1 MRSNWLWLA
10 DLPGRERA
18 LAIQGGVGT
27 LMAPW
32 ARHFGFV
39 HHLASP
45 RSLQVQSADPDTAN
59 IATAGASPC
68 ALPYR
73 DAAFDCVIWEGVLER
88 GVTAARGADASAVLA
103 QVFGECR
110 RVLRPGGCLY
120 LGVAVAAW
128 PGRPVGAARI
138 LSALARIVLRCAA
151 VIPHVVWQRRVSAW
165 VPHTDRLSL
174 PPAMGRL
181 LKEAGFSSV
190 QAFYID
196 PSFHQP
202 WSITP
207 ARRRAVLAYESRQ
220 AASAGLRWWI
230 AWLGLHP
237 LLYESH
243 MFLAYARESEAS
255 PAPRRV

>member
-1 MRSNWLWLA
+1 VRSNWLWLA

-151 VIPHVVWQRRVSAW
+151 VIPQVVW
-165 VPHTDRLSL
+165 
-174 PPAMGRL
+174 RL

>member
-1 MRSNWLWLA
+1 MCPHGQTRQILA
-10 DLPGRERA
+10 KID
-18 LAIQGGVGT
+18 
-27 LMAPW
+27 
-32 ARHFGFV
+32 
-39 HHLASP
+39 
-45 RSLQVQSADPDTAN
+45 
-59 IATAGASPC
+59 
-68 ALPYR
+68 
-73 DAAFDCVIWEGVLER
+73 
-88 GVTAARGADASAVLA
+88 
-103 QVFGECR
+103 
-110 RVLRPGGCLY
+110 
-120 LGVAVAAW
+120 
-128 PGRPVGAARI
+128 
-138 LSALARIVLRCAA
+138 
-151 VIPHVVWQRRVSAW
+151 
-165 VPHTDRLSL
+165 
-174 PPAMGRL
+174 RL